1 MPKKLLL
8 AEDSLTIR
16 KVFELALSRSDISI
30 TAVDN
35 GEDAVRLA
43 GEIFPDLVV
52 ADLTLP
58 GKNGFAVAAELRAME
73 KTEKIPVLIL
83 SGILVPL
90 DEARFKASGAR
101 GVLFKPFES
110 RELVE
115 NIERFLRE
123 GAQVTESPKPQEA
136 PAADERWDFSDV
148 LDEVESETGKSAA
161 PAAAAREGL
170 LPGAILPGGGRVPPT
185 FNEFDVSID
194 ESEGGTSEFSAEPPP
209 PAPAPKIE
217 HVERVLHADS
227 PPPVTDLS
235 PALDEVEEIEEIEHL
250 EDVEA
255 PMPPADTDSTET
267 PASLRIFSHATEQ
280 PVVDE
285 PVPALAA
292 AEPDFLASVA
302 AESAVAEP
310 VAAESAV
317 AEPVAAESAVAEPVA
332 PEFAVA
338 EPVAPEFAV
347 AEPVAAEFAV
357 AEPVAAEF
365 AVTEPVAP
373 EFDVSE
379 PVAPEPV
386 VAGQAVGE
394 SHPVSPETF
403 IAPPDPESLPGDA
416 ELREFFAGRAAE
428 IFRTVASEAVEK
440 VMWEMTDRL
449 AAEFSAKLRES
460 VEAIAWE
467 VIPSTAETLI
477 REEIA
482 RIRSQAG
489 KPSP

>member
-1 MPKKLLL
+1 MRKKLLL

-16 KVFELALSRSDISI
+16 KVFELALSRSDIAI
-30 TAVDN
+30 TSVDN

-43 GEIFPDLVV
+43 AEISPDLVV

-83 SGILVPL
+83 SGTMVPL

-110 RELVE
+110 RELLE
-115 NIERFLRE
+115 TIERLLRD
-123 GAQVTESPKPQEA
+123 ATPAPESRKPQEA
-136 PAADERWDFSDV
+136 PAVDERWDFSDV
-148 LDEVESETGKSAA
+148 LDEVEAEAGKPSA
-161 PAAAAREGL
+161 PAPAPREGL
-170 LPGAILPGGGRVPPT
+170 LPGAILPGGTRTPS

-194 ESEGGTSEFSAEPPP
+194 EIEGRANDFSAEPPP
-209 PAPAPKIE
+209 PAAAPKGE
-217 HVERVLHADS
+217 HMDSDLPIDS

-235 PALDEVEEIEEIEHL
+235 PALDEVDEVEEIEEIEHL
-250 EDVEA
+250 EEEV
-255 PMPPADTDSTET
+255 PLPPADDVSTGT
-267 PASLRIFSHATEQ
+267 PASLRILPAATAQ
-280 PVVDE
+280 PVAEEPVPPVEE
-285 PVPALAA
+285 PVPAPPA
-292 AEPDFLASVA
+292 V
-302 AESAVAEP
+302 AESAV
-310 VAAESAV
+310 
-317 AEPVAAESAVAEPVA
+317 
-332 PEFAVA
+332 
-338 EPVAPEFAV
+338 
-347 AEPVAAEFAV
+347 
-357 AEPVAAEF
+357 
-365 AVTEPVAP
+365 
-373 EFDVSE
+373 
-379 PVAPEPV
+379 PEPAAAAPAV
-386 VAGQAVGE
+386 VEQDVEPSRHAPAP
-394 SHPVSPETF
+394 SYIS
-403 IAPPDPESLPGDA
+403 PPDAGSRPGDA
-416 ELREFFAGRAAE
+416 ELREFFAVRAAE

-482 RIRSQAG
+482 RIRGKAG

>member
-1 MPKKLLL
+1 MPRKLLL

-16 KVFELALSRSDISI
+16 KVFELALSRSDIAI

-83 SGILVPL
+83 SGTLVPL

-110 RELVE
+110 RELLE
-115 NIERFLRE
+115 NIERLLRE
-123 GAQVTESPKPQEA
+123 GAAAPESPKSQEA
-136 PAADERWDFSDV
+136 PAVDERWDFSDV
-148 LDEVESETGKSAA
+148 MDEVEAEAGKSAA
-161 PAAAAREGL
+161 PAPAAREAL
-170 LPGAILPGGGRVPPT
+170 LPGALLPGGASTSST

-194 ESEGGTSEFSAEPPP
+194 EIEGGARDLSAEPPP
-209 PAPAPKIE
+209 LAPAPIVE
-217 HVERVLHADS
+217 HMESDLPMDS

-250 EDVEA
+250 EDVEV
-255 PMPPADTDSTET
+255 PLPPADAVLTET
-267 PASLRIFSHATEQ
+267 PASLRILPAATAQ
-280 PVVDE
+280 PVVEE
-285 PVPALAA
+285 PVP
-292 AEPDFLASVA
+292 EPS
-302 AESAVAEP
+302 SVAEP
-310 VAAESAV
+310 FVL
-317 AEPVAAESAVAEPVA
+317 EPAI
-332 PEFAVA
+332 
-338 EPVAPEFAV
+338 
-347 AEPVAAEFAV
+347 
-357 AEPVAAEF
+357 
-365 AVTEPVAP
+365 
-373 EFDVSE
+373 
-379 PVAPEPV
+379 PEP
-386 VAGQAVGE
+386 AVEE
-394 SHPVSPETF
+394 SHTAPPASL
-403 IAPPDPESLPGDA
+403 IAPPDAGSRPGDA
-416 ELREFFAGRAAE
+416 ELREFFAGRAEE

-460 VEAIAWE
+460 VEAVAWE
-467 VIPSTAETLI
+467 VIPSTAEALI

-482 RIRSQAG
+482 RIRGKAG

>member
-1 MPKKLLL
+1 VTMPKKLLL

-16 KVFELALSRSDISI
+16 KVFELALSRSDIAI

-83 SGILVPL
+83 SGTMVPL

-110 RELVE
+110 RELLE
-115 NIERFLRE
+115 NIERLLRE
-123 GAQVTESPKPQEA
+123 STPAPESRKPQEA
-136 PAADERWDFSDV
+136 PAVDERWDFSDV
-148 LDEVESETGKSAA
+148 MDEVEAETGRSEP
-161 PAAAAREGL
+161 PATAAREEL
-170 LPGAILPGGGRVPPT
+170 LPGTILPGGTRIPPA

-194 ESEGGTSEFSAEPPP
+194 EIEGRAPDFFAEPHPTAPP
-209 PAPAPKIE
+209 QRVE
-217 HVERVLHADS
+217 HMDPGLPVDS

-235 PALDEVEEIEEIEHL
+235 PAMDEVEEIEEIEHL
-250 EDVEA
+250 EDVEV
-255 PMPPADTDSTET
+255 PVPPA
-267 PASLRIFSHATEQ
+267 
-280 PVVDE
+280 V
-285 PVPALAA
+285 
-292 AEPDFLASVA
+292 AEPDIL
-302 AESAVAEP
+302 EP
-310 VAAESAV
+310 VAAEAAV
-317 AEPVAAESAVAEPVA
+317 AEHAVPES
-332 PEFAVA
+332 
-338 EPVAPEFAV
+338 
-347 AEPVAAEFAV
+347 
-357 AEPVAAEF
+357 
-365 AVTEPVAP
+365 
-373 EFDVSE
+373 
-379 PVAPEPV
+379 V
-386 VAGQAVGE
+386 VAGQAVEE
-394 SHPVSPETF
+394 SHPAPLPEAF
-403 IAPPDPESLPGDA
+403 IAPPDAGARPGDA

-460 VEAIAWE
+460 VEAVAWE
-467 VIPSTAETLI
+467 VIPATAEVLI

-482 RIRSQAG
+482 RIRGQVV

>member
-16 KVFELALSRSDISI
+16 KVFELALSRSDIAI

-58 GKNGFAVAAELRAME
+58 GKNGLAVAAELRAME

-83 SGILVPL
+83 SGTLVPL

-110 RELVE
+110 RELLENVE
-115 NIERFLRE
+115 RLLRE
-123 GAQVTESPKPQEA
+123 GTPPADSPKPQEA
-136 PAADERWDFSDV
+136 PALDERWDFSDV
-148 LDEVESETGKSAA
+148 MDEVEAETGKSAA
-161 PAAAAREGL
+161 TSPASREAL
-170 LPGAILPGGGRVPPT
+170 LPGAIIPGGARTPPA

-194 ESEGGTSEFSAEPPP
+194 EIEGGSPDFPLESHPIV
-209 PAPAPKIE
+209 PAQKVDHMEIDLP
-217 HVERVLHADS
+217 VDS

-250 EDVEA
+250 EDVEV
-255 PMPPADTDSTET
+255 PLPPVEGVATET
-267 PASLRIFSHATEQ
+267 PASLRILPAETPQSVAGERA

-285 PVPALAA
+285 PVPA
-292 AEPDFLASVA
+292 PP
-302 AESAVAEP
+302 AVAEP
-310 VAAESAV
+310 AIP
-317 AEPVAAESAVAEPVA
+317 EPVAVEDAITAPVL
-332 PEFAVA
+332 
-338 EPVAPEFAV
+338 
-347 AEPVAAEFAV
+347 
-357 AEPVAAEF
+357 
-365 AVTEPVAP
+365 
-373 EFDVSE
+373 
-379 PVAPEPV
+379 
-386 VAGQAVGE
+386 AGQAAGE
-394 SHPVSPETF
+394 PHPASSGAF
-403 IAPPDPESLPGDA
+403 IVPPDAGSRPGDA

-428 IFRTVASEAVEK
+428 IFRAVASEAVEK

-449 AAEFSAKLRES
+449 SAEFSAKLRES
-460 VEAIAWE
+460 VEAVAWE
-467 VIPSTAETLI
+467 VIPSTAEALI

-482 RIRSQAG
+482 RIRGQAG

>member
-16 KVFELALSRSDISI
+16 KVFELALSRSDIAV

-43 GEIFPDLVV
+43 GEIAPDLVV

-83 SGILVPL
+83 SGTLVSL

-110 RELVE
+110 SELLE
-115 NIERFLRE
+115 NIERLLRE
-123 GAQVTESPKPQEA
+123 GTPAPEPRKPLEA
-136 PAADERWDFSDV
+136 PAPDERWDFSDV
-148 LDEVESETGKSAA
+148 LDEVEAEAGKSAVPA
-161 PAAAAREGL
+161 PAAREVL
-170 LPGAILPGGGRVPPT
+170 LPGAILPEGVRATPA

-194 ESEGGTSEFSAEPPP
+194 EIEGRARDFSSEPPP
-209 PAPAPKIE
+209 PAPAAKVEHIE
-217 HVERVLHADS
+217 SDLPLDS
-227 PPPVTDLS
+227 PAPVTDLS
-235 PALDEVEEIEEIEHL
+235 PALDEVEEIEDIERL
-250 EDVEA
+250 EEVEV
-255 PMPPADTDSTET
+255 PLPPPESESSEA
-267 PASLRIFSHATEQ
+267 PASLRIF
-280 PVVDE
+280 
-285 PVPALAA
+285 PVPA
-292 AEPDFLASVA
+292 PPVA
-302 AESAVAEP
+302 AETVPAEPAVREP
-310 VAAESAV
+310 VAAEPAV
-317 AEPVAAESAVAEPVA
+317 AE
-332 PEFAVA
+332 
-338 EPVAPEFAV
+338 
-347 AEPVAAEFAV
+347 
-357 AEPVAAEF
+357 
-365 AVTEPVAP
+365 
-373 EFDVSE
+373 
-379 PVAPEPV
+379 
-386 VAGQAVGE
+386 QAVRE
-394 SHPVSPETF
+394 SHPAPPASL
-403 IAPPDPESLPGDA
+403 IAPPDAGPPPGDA

-460 VEAIAWE
+460 VEAVAWE
-467 VIPSTAETLI
+467 VIPSTAEALI

-482 RIRSQAG
+482 RIRGLAG

>member
-16 KVFELALSRSDISI
+16 KVFELALSRSDIAVTS
-30 TAVDN
+30 VDN

-43 GEIFPDLVV
+43 GEILPDLVV

-83 SGILVPL
+83 SGTLIPL

-110 RELVE
+110 RELLE
-115 NIERFLRE
+115 NIERLLRE
-123 GAQVTESPKPQEA
+123 GTPAPESRKPQEA
-136 PAADERWDFSDV
+136 PAVDERWDFSDV
-148 LDEVESETGKSAA
+148 LDEVEAEAGKSASPA
-161 PAAAAREGL
+161 PAPREGV
-170 LPGAILPGGGRVPPT
+170 LPGAILPEGIKAPPA

-194 ESEGGTSEFSAEPPP
+194 EIEGGPRDFSTEPPP
-209 PAPAPKIE
+209 PAPATMVE
-217 HVERVLHADS
+217 HIDSDLPLDS
-227 PPPVTDLS
+227 PSPVTDLS
-235 PALDEVEEIEEIEHL
+235 PAVDDVEEIEDIEHL
-250 EDVEA
+250 EEIDV
-255 PMPPADTDSTET
+255 PSPPADAGSPSES
-267 PASLRIFSHATEQ
+267 PASLRIFPVAPSQPVAGEPA

-285 PVPALAA
+285 PASAPSAA
-292 AEPDFLASVA
+292 AEPPV
-302 AESAVAEP
+302 EEPAVREP
-310 VAAESAV
+310 VTAAPGMAEHAV
-317 AEPVAAESAVAEPVA
+317 
-332 PEFAVA
+332 
-338 EPVAPEFAV
+338 
-347 AEPVAAEFAV
+347 
-357 AEPVAAEF
+357 
-365 AVTEPVAP
+365 
-373 EFDVSE
+373 
-379 PVAPEPV
+379 
-386 VAGQAVGE
+386 QA
-394 SHPVSPETF
+394 SHPASP
-403 IAPPDPESLPGDA
+403 IAPPDTGPRPGDA

-460 VEAIAWE
+460 VEAVAWE
-467 VIPSTAETLI
+467 VIPSTAEALI

-482 RIRSQAG
+482 RIRGQAG

>member
-16 KVFELALSRSDISI
+16 KVFELALSRSDIAI

-43 GEIFPDLVV
+43 GEISPDLVV

-58 GKNGFAVAAELRAME
+58 GKNGFTVAAELRAME

-83 SGILVPL
+83 SGTLVPL
-90 DEARFKASGAR
+90 DEARLKASGAR

-110 RELVE
+110 RELLE
-115 NIERFLRE
+115 NIERILRE
-123 GAQVTESPKPQEA
+123 GTAAPESRKPQEA
-136 PAADERWDFSDV
+136 PAVDERWDFSDV
-148 LDEVESETGKSAA
+148 LDEVEAEAGKS
-161 PAAAAREGL
+161 AAREGL
-170 LPGAILPGGGRVPPT
+170 LPGAILPGESRPPPA

-194 ESEGGTSEFSAEPPP
+194 EIEGGARDFSAEPPP
-209 PAPAPKIE
+209 PAPTAKVE
-217 HVERVLHADS
+217 HMESDLPVDS

-250 EDVEA
+250 DDVEV
-255 PMPPADTDSTET
+255 PLPPADAVSTET
-267 PASLRIFSHATEQ
+267 PASLRILSAATAQ
-280 PVVDE
+280 PVAEEPVPAVDE
-285 PVPALAA
+285 PVPA
-292 AEPDFLASVA
+292 PPAS
-302 AESAVAEP
+302 
-310 VAAESAV
+310 
-317 AEPVAAESAVAEPVA
+317 
-332 PEFAVA
+332 
-338 EPVAPEFAV
+338 
-347 AEPVAAEFAV
+347 
-357 AEPVAAEF
+357 
-365 AVTEPVAP
+365 
-373 EFDVSE
+373 
-379 PVAPEPV
+379 
-386 VAGQAVGE
+386 
-394 SHPVSPETF
+394 F
-403 IAPPDPESLPGDA
+403 IAPPDAGSRPGDA

-460 VEAIAWE
+460 VEAVAWE
-467 VIPSTAETLI
+467 VIPSTAEALI

-482 RIRSQAG
+482 RIRGRAG

>member
-16 KVFELALSRSDISI
+16 KVFELALSRSDIVI

-52 ADLTLP
+52 VDLTLS

-83 SGILVPL
+83 SGTLVPL

-110 RELVE
+110 RELLE
-115 NIERFLRE
+115 NIERLLRE
-123 GAQVTESPKPQEA
+123 STPAPEAPKPQEA
-136 PAADERWDFSDV
+136 PAVDERWDFSDV
-148 LDEVESETGKSAA
+148 MDEVEAAAGKSAA
-161 PAAAAREGL
+161 PAPAVGEGL
-170 LPGAILPGGGRVPPT
+170 LPGAILPGGARIPPA

-194 ESEGGTSEFSAEPPP
+194 EIEEGARDFSAEPHPT
-209 PAPAPKIE
+209 AAAQK
-217 HVERVLHADS
+217 VEPMERDLPEDS
-227 PPPVTDLS
+227 PHPVTDLS
-235 PALDEVEEIEEIEHL
+235 PAIDEVEEIEEIEHL
-250 EDVEA
+250 EDVEV
-255 PMPPADTDSTET
+255 PMPPADTVSTET
-267 PASLRIFSHATEQ
+267 PASLRILSVATAHSVAEEPV
-280 PVVDE
+280 PVVHE
-285 PVPALAA
+285 PVPA
-292 AEPDFLASVA
+292 P
-302 AESAVAEP
+302 
-310 VAAESAV
+310 
-317 AEPVAAESAVAEPVA
+317 
-332 PEFAVA
+332 PEA
-338 EPVAPEFAV
+338 
-347 AEPVAAEFAV
+347 
-357 AEPVAAEF
+357 
-365 AVTEPVAP
+365 
-373 EFDVSE
+373 
-379 PVAPEPV
+379 
-386 VAGQAVGE
+386 
-394 SHPVSPETF
+394 F
-403 IAPPDPESLPGDA
+403 IVPPDAGSRPGDA

-460 VEAIAWE
+460 VEAVAWE
-467 VIPSTAETLI
+467 VIPSTAEALI

-482 RIRSQAG
+482 RIRGQAG